1 MGGDDVANEIG
12 GGGRRSFIWIGR
24 GHGAALNIMEEYIG
38 CGSVMASPLE
48 RMDVRG
54 QGRQGSKMWFDRV

>member
-1 MGGDDVANEIG
+1 
-12 GGGRRSFIWIGR
+12 
-24 GHGAALNIMEEYIG
+24 
-38 CGSVMASPLE
+38 MASPLE